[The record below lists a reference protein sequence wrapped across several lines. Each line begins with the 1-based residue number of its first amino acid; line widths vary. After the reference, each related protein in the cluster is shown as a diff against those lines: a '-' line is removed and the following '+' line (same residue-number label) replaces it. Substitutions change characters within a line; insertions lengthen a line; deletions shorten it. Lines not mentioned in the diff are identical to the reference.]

1 MQKATEVFGKWA
13 ETGKDQ
19 GMEKSHA
26 IPVEEMINFALKERL
41 NINKNFSFLDLGCGN
56 GWVVRNVA
64 KNELC
69 TKAVGIDG
77 ARQMINN
84 AESRGEGTKY
94 ILADIDSFN
103 SPEKYDVIHSM
114 EVLYYLENPSEVIR
128 KISNS
133 WLNKGGR
140 LIVGIDHY
148 YENTSCHSWQEKVGT
163 RMLMLKESEWVQIF
177 EDAGLSEVE
186 SWHSNKHTDWAGT
199 LVITGKKQII

>member
-13 ETGKDQ
+13 EEGKDR

-133 WLNKGGR
+133 WLNKNGR

-148 YENTSCHSWQEKVGT
+148 YENTSSHSWQEKVGT
-163 RMLMLKESEWVQIF
+163 RMLMLREMEWIQIF